1 MTMKGKP
8 NIYTDKS
15 TPQQTDN
22 KENSNS
28 LGGDFP
34 SGDESPMKNNQDGL
48 GSPIRAGSVT
58 SSDCELKS
66 DSSSDEDP
74 NTFEGLLKICGE
86 AGPWQLQVRIILK
99 AIKMCD

>member
-8 NIYTDKS
+8 NIYADKS
-15 TPQQTDN
+15 TPHQTAN

-34 SGDESPMKNNQDGL
+34 SADESSMKNNHDGF
-48 GSPIRAGSVT
+48 GSPIRASSVT

-66 DSSSDEDP
+66 SINSSSDEDP

-86 AGPWQLQVRIILK
+86 AGPWQLQV
-99 AIKMCD
+99 